1 MVDFTSYGQKCF
13 RPIKLQD
20 SRKCNISKMKTLIK
34 CNFSMQINTEVFCKL
49 LLLFWAYEA
58 RHAQSMQNKKFA
70 YLCNTSRKTWGMKLI
85 FCLEMNAKVSY
96 NLVVSLW
103 VCIPRHVQSTQNNIF
118 AEYLQ
123 YLKKN
128 VKDKVDF
135 LAADKHQKFLWIVTI
150 ILGVARNTQIIQN
163 KKFVFSFQYLIK
175 EVSDEVDFL
184 HTYKHEC
191 FLQIDTDWDYMI
203 LMGMVSHF
211 QSS

>member
-1 MVDFTSYGQKCF
+1 
-13 RPIKLQD
+13 
-20 SRKCNISKMKTLIK
+20 MKRLIK
-34 CNFSMQINTEVFCKL
+34 CNFSMQINIEVFYKL

-70 YLCNTSRKTWGMKLI
+70 YLCNTFRKTSGMKLI
-85 FCLEMNAKVSY
+85 FCLEMNAKVFYS
-96 NLVVSLW
+96 LVVSLW

-118 AEYLQ
+118 AK

-150 ILGVARNTQIIQN
+150 ILGVASNTQIIQN
-163 KKFVFSFQYLIK
+163 NMFVFSFQYLIK

-184 HTYKHEC
+184 HADKHEC
-191 FLQIDTDWDYMI
+191 FLQIDTNGDYLI